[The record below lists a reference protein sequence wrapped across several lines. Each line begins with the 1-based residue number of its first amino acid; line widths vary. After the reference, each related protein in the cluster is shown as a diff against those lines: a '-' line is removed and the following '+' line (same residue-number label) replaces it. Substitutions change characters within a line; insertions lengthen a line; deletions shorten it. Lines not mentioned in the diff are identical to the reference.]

1 LRGAGGE
8 PSPTLES
15 NSVIVLFS
23 HVRSGHWA
31 TIMPAKLAETL
42 GLTDNVRSIPI
53 IDPLVTHAVG
63 LVVPDREP
71 TTPLITALLAEARAL
86 AKVLEQP
93 TAKDAKPGGENSRVT
108 ARLKKSR
115 SPNRRS

>member
-1 LRGAGGE
+1 
-8 PSPTLES
+8 
-15 NSVIVLFS
+15 
-23 HVRSGHWA
+23 
-31 TIMPAKLAETL
+31 MPAKLAETL

-53 IDPLVTHAVG
+53 VEPLVTHAVG

-71 TTPLITALLAEARAL
+71 TTPLITALLAEARQL

-93 TAKDAKPGGENSRVT
+93 SGGAGKDAKPVSDSSRIT
-108 ARLKKSR
+108 AKTKKSR